1 MSLEPSKFSGSATLL
16 IRPSEDSKS
25 KSVEKFLEVL
35 TWFFKTSPD
44 KTCKEKY
51 LTFYLYR
58 FRAVIAF
65 KHNGDEKMDLNVLSL
80 VELKKL
86 QDEVAVAIFNY
97 EKRKKAE
104 ALAAV
109 EEAARAAGFSLKEL
123 LSDEKLS
130 KGKTKAMPK
139 YANPADPTQTW
150 TGRGRKP
157 KWVEGLLASGKSLD
171 DAAI

>member
-1 MSLEPSKFSGSATLL
+1 
-16 IRPSEDSKS
+16 
-25 KSVEKFLEVL
+25 
-35 TWFFKTSPD
+35 
-44 KTCKEKY
+44 
-51 LTFYLYR
+51 
-58 FRAVIAF
+58 
-65 KHNGDEKMDLNVLSL
+65 MDLNVLSL

-123 LSDEKLS
+123 LSDESLA
-130 KGKTKAMPK
+130 KGKTKAAPK

-157 KWVEGLLASGKSLD
+157 KWVEELLASGKSLD

>member
-1 MSLEPSKFSGSATLL
+1 
-16 IRPSEDSKS
+16 
-25 KSVEKFLEVL
+25 
-35 TWFFKTSPD
+35 
-44 KTCKEKY
+44 
-51 LTFYLYR
+51 
-58 FRAVIAF
+58 
-65 KHNGDEKMDLNVLSL
+65 MDLNALSL
-80 VELKKL
+80 AELKKL
-86 QDEVAVAIFNY
+86 QDDVAVAIFNY

-123 LSDEKLS
+123 LSDEKLT
-130 KGKTKAMPK
+130 KGKTKAAQK

-157 KWVEGLLASGKSLD
+157 KWVEELLASGKSLD

>member
-1 MSLEPSKFSGSATLL
+1 
-16 IRPSEDSKS
+16 
-25 KSVEKFLEVL
+25 
-35 TWFFKTSPD
+35 
-44 KTCKEKY
+44 
-51 LTFYLYR
+51 
-58 FRAVIAF
+58 
-65 KHNGDEKMDLNVLSL
+65 MDLSTLSL
-80 VELKKL
+80 AQLKKL
-86 QDEVAVAIFNY
+86 QDEVAIAIFNY

-123 LSDEKLS
+123 LSDERLA
-130 KGKTKAMPK
+130 KGKTKAAPK

-157 KWVEGLLASGKSLD
+157 KWVEELLASGKSLE

>member
-1 MSLEPSKFSGSATLL
+1 
-16 IRPSEDSKS
+16 
-25 KSVEKFLEVL
+25 
-35 TWFFKTSPD
+35 
-44 KTCKEKY
+44 
-51 LTFYLYR
+51 
-58 FRAVIAF
+58 
-65 KHNGDEKMDLNVLSL
+65 MDLNALSL
-80 VELKKL
+80 AELKKL
-86 QDEVAVAIFNY
+86 QDDVAVAIFNY

-123 LSDEKLS
+123 LSDERLA
-130 KGKTKAMPK
+130 KGKTKAAPK

-157 KWVEGLLASGKSLD
+157 KWVEELLASGKSLE

>member
-1 MSLEPSKFSGSATLL
+1 
-16 IRPSEDSKS
+16 
-25 KSVEKFLEVL
+25 
-35 TWFFKTSPD
+35 
-44 KTCKEKY
+44 
-51 LTFYLYR
+51 
-58 FRAVIAF
+58 
-65 KHNGDEKMDLNVLSL
+65 MDLSALSL
-80 VELKKL
+80 AQLKKL
-86 QDEVAVAIFNY
+86 QDEVAIAIFNY

-123 LSDEKLS
+123 LSDERLA
-130 KGKTKAMPK
+130 KGKTKAAPK

-157 KWVEGLLASGKSLD
+157 KWVEELLASGKSLD